1 MRASPRKSPS
11 SDPPLQLLLIGSF
24 GSSGDPVYR
33 LHQPAAALARLDGVE
48 VHELHP
54 LARDRDAA
62 ALAADVLVLV
72 MGMDVE
78 LLRLVHQRRQLGR
91 PTVLEVND
99 WLPGVQPCNPVHAN
113 WSDARAWQLLTPL
126 IRHCDA
132 VQVSSPGLARRLKP
146 LARQIQLVANQ
157 LPHVPPLQP
166 RSQGRL
172 RVGWGGSAGH
182 RDDIAFIAPAL
193 IQWLERH
200 SHVQL
205 EVMAD
210 PAFLELFAAA
220 PTERFVFHPAG
231 PVERYLHWLETL
243 HIGLAPL
250 LPNDYN
256 LCRSDV
262 KFLEYASRGV
272 APVLQ
277 RLPTYASVRDGH
289 TGLLFSDADELL
301 GHLDALVAHP
311 ERVSHL
317 AKAAHAH
324 VGRRR
329 LLAQHCPGQLAFYRR
344 LQAHFATSAAP
355 DGLPATARPK
365 HLGQPGA
372 TDLASLRQQPG
383 WQAYG
388 SRHWRR
394 DLSSPAEQAL
404 QAGQEAMQQ
413 KRWPEALEW
422 FRQATAAD
430 PGDPYALVYLG
441 QALERLQRPGLA
453 RQAYERAAAV
463 DPLCSRPAR
472 ALAAL
477 HRRQAEH
484 WSAAAGRLNPLA
496 PASAALHPQAPDPF
510 SPAAP

>member
-1 MRASPRKSPS
+1 MTSTASASLPVG
-11 SDPPLQLLLIGSF
+11 PPLQLLLIGSF
-24 GSSGDPVYR
+24 GSSGDPIYR
-33 LHQPAAALARLDGVE
+33 LHQPAAGLAQLEGVE
-48 VHELHP
+48 VQELHP
-54 LARDRDAA
+54 LARERDAA

-78 LLRLVHQRRQLGR
+78 LLRLVHQRRELGR
-91 PTVLEVND
+91 PSVLEVND

-146 LARQIQLVANQ
+146 LARHIQLVANQ

-166 RSQGRL
+166 RPQGRL

-220 PTERFVFHPAG
+220 PTEQFVFHPAG
-231 PVERYLHWLETL
+231 PVERYLQWLETL

-250 LPNDYN
+250 LLNDYN

-289 TGLLFSDADELL
+289 TGLLFSDAGELL
-301 GHLDALVAHP
+301 EHLDALVAHP
-311 ERVSHL
+311 ERISDL
-317 AKAAHAH
+317 AQAAHAH
-324 VGRRR
+324 VGNRR
-329 LLAQHCPGQLAFYRR
+329 LLAQHCPGQLAFYRK
-344 LQAHFATSAAP
+344 LQSRC
-355 DGLPATARPK
+355 ATA
-365 HLGQPGA
+365 A
-372 TDLASLRQQPG
+372 AASERRAASQSPEPAQTGSTVLPTLRQQHG
-383 WQAYG
+383 WQACG
-388 SRHWRR
+388 PRHWRR
-394 DLSSPAEQAL
+394 DLSGPAEQAL
-404 QAGQEAMQQ
+404 QAGQTAMQQ
-413 KRWPEALEW
+413 QHWSEALEW

-430 PGDPYALVYLG
+430 PTDPYALVYLG
-441 QALERLQRPGLA
+441 QALEQLQRPGLA
-453 RQAYERAAAV
+453 RQAYERAAAL

-484 WSAAAGRLNPLA
+484 WSVAASRLNPLA
-496 PASAALHPQAPDPF
+496 PAHATRPAP
-510 SPAAP
+510 